1 MFEVVV
7 KEDYSSKIEVP
18 DGTTFT
24 VYGTKEIL
32 GEIYYLVYY
41 YRSFIYLKAENFEP
55 VRDMTYDDIWNPGGA
70 YDIKRGVPT
79 ELADTASMM
88 TSDDYK
94 ERFKA
99 EYYQLKIRMERLEA
113 TLKQLDDKKFYESV
127 CPRKV
132 LEGQMKAMQWYM
144 TVLETRASLE
154 KINLMEM

>member
-7 KEDYSSKIEVP
+7 KEDYSGKIEVP
-18 DGTTFT
+18 DGTLFT

-32 GEIYYLVYY
+32 GEIYFLVYY
-41 YRSFIYLKAENFEP
+41 YGSFIYLKAENFEP
-55 VRDMTYDDIWNPGGA
+55 VRDMTYDDIWNQGGA
-70 YDIKRGVPT
+70 YGIKRGGPT

-94 ERFKA
+94 EQFKA
-99 EYYQLKIRMERLEA
+99 EYYQLKIRLERLEA
-113 TLKQLDDKKFYESV
+113 ALKEMDDKKLYESV

-132 LEGQMKAMQWYM
+132 LEGQVKAMRWYM
-144 TVLETRASLE
+144 TILETRASLE